1 MIKLNGKVVDYS
13 HFPDNSLCI
22 LNLKDTDFY
31 IPYITWYYENDEE
44 MVLLYYLVSHIRDVY
59 SDYFPQITLIMPYIP
74 NARMDRTKS
83 EKEVFTL
90 KYFTQ
95 FINSLNFIEVWVFDP
110 HSYVSEALI
119 NNIRFLSVKNI
130 INYIIVFEYNNDIDL
145 VLILGDITNFGPLDF
160 VGTFINKIADCGVD
174 VMAIPGNCDPAGICK
189 AIGESGA
196 FCLHNEIIG
205 YGDAILFG
213 YGGSNPTP
221 FDTPGE
227 IDDLKIY
234 GDVFEL
240 MANYD
245 YVYNKDVSKVKILV
259 THAPPFNTE
268 ADLTEGGD
276 HVGSS
281 GILKSIHEFEPQ
293 INICGHIHE
302 AKSLS
307 KIGITTDVANPG
319 MLKNN
324 GAVLID
330 IADGSTYDINII
342 QLDE

>member
-1 MIKLNGKVVDYS
+1 MKILAISDVHGE
-13 HFPDNSLCI
+13 DNE
-22 LNLKDTDFY
+22 NLYK
-31 IPYITWYYENDEE
+31 
-44 MVLLYYLVSHIRDVY
+44 YLD
-59 SDYFPQITLIMPYIP
+59 
-74 NARMDRTKS
+74 
-83 EKEVFTL
+83 
-90 KYFTQ
+90 
-95 FINSLNFIEVWVFDP
+95 
-110 HSYVSEALI
+110 
-119 NNIRFLSVKNI
+119 
-130 INYIIVFEYNNDIDL
+130 NNDIDL
-145 VLILGDITNFGPLDF
+145 VIITGDITNFGPLEF
-160 VGTFINKIADCGVD
+160 VGEFIGKIFEYDCD
-174 VMAIPGNCDPAGICK
+174 VIAIPGNCDPAGICN

-221 FDTPGE
+221 FNTPGE

-245 YVYNKDVSKVKILV
+245 YVYNKDVPKVRILV
-259 THAPPFNTE
+259 THAPPFNTD
-268 ADLTEGGD
+268 ADLTAGGD

-281 GILKSIHEFEPQ
+281 GILKSIHEFEPE

-307 KIGITTDVANPG
+307 KIGKTTDVANPG
-319 MLKNN
+319 MLKDN

-330 IADGSTYDINII
+330 ITDGSTYDISII